1 MIYLKGVLVY
11 VDVQASL
18 DAFGFAEQHQVLKQ
32 EHMSL
37 ALLSPVPDGK
47 LILPDQL
54 ALFLQVH
61 LRQKTGMPQPSRHV
75 YFVKRIIKTPMPEDF
90 IMNTCPVFRQSDYFW
105 NSDLGVCEM

>member
-18 DAFGFAEQHQVLKQ
+18 DAFGFAEQDQVFKQ

-61 LRQKTGMPQPSRHV
+61 LRQKTGMPQPSRLFCKAHNKNPYARRFYHEHMSCV
-75 YFVKRIIKTPMPEDF
+75 QTK
-90 IMNTCPVFRQSDYFW
+90 
-105 NSDLGVCEM
+105 